1 MSKRLENKVAL
12 IVGAT
17 SGIGKA
23 TAKLFA
29 KEGAKVVFTGRRE
42 DIGMS
47 IEASIKE
54 EGGEATFVKCDS
66 TNKED
71 IMNLVNFVIE
81 KYGQIDI
88 LHNNAGILIKAAIN
102 DIDLEENF
110 DRTMNLNVKSYLA
123 VSQLVIPHMKKNGK
137 GSIINTASVG
147 AVQALPDYVTYA
159 TSKAAVAHMTRS
171 MAKELAKTGIR
182 VNALCPGLTI
192 SEMVEEGSE
201 FENNVLP
208 GVPMGRAAAP
218 EEMANGALFL
228 ASDESSYVTGLQLLV
243 DGGLSL

>member
-23 TAKLFA
+23 TAELFA

-42 DIGMS
+42 TTGKA
-47 IEASIKE
+47 IEEEIKR

-66 TNKED
+66 TNQDD
-71 IMNLVNFVIE
+71 IRSLVDFVIN

-88 LHNNAGILIKAAIN
+88 LHNNAGILIEAPLTE
-102 DIDLEENF
+102 IDLEENF
-110 DRTMNLNVKSYLA
+110 DRTMNLNVRSYIA
-123 VSQLVIPHMKKNGK
+123 VSQLVVPYMVERGK
-137 GSIINTASVG
+137 GSIINTSSVG
-147 AVQALPDYVTYA
+147 SVIGMPNHITYSL
-159 TSKAAVAHMTRS
+159 SKAAVAHMTRS
-171 MAKELAKTGIR
+171 MAMEVAKSGVR

-201 FENNVLP
+201 FEQNVLP
-208 GVPMGRAAAP
+208 NVPMGRAADTM
-218 EEMANGALFL
+218 EMAYGALFL
-228 ASDESSYVTGLQLLV
+228 ASDESSYVTGLQLLI